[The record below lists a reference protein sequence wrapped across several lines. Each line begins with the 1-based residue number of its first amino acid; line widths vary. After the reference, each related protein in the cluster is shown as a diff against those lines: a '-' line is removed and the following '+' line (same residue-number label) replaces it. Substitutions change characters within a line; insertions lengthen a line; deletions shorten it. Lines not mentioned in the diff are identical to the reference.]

1 MNNNWYF
8 LLPRNLWFNMK
19 KILIILL
26 LSLFL
31 ILTLF
36 EVNANNTIFPLI
48 GKTIVLDAGHGGKD
62 FGASVNDTKE
72 SEINLE
78 VTLKLKKELEKNGA
92 IVLLTRTN
100 ENDLSNP
107 NAIYRKKSDFDER
120 IKIINNYHAD
130 LYLSIHQNIY
140 QNKKY
145 YGPQVFYYPKINN
158 NELLAQ
164 TIQDELNKLAN
175 TKRKIK
181 IVTNTYMYNKL
192 NINGV
197 LIECG
202 FLSNDNER
210 YKLKQDNY
218 QNNLVK
224 TITNAIIKYFS

>member
-1 MNNNWYF
+1 
-8 LLPRNLWFNMK
+8 MK